1 MRILTILTVLGSTAA
16 WLDCRTAK
24 SRIKSYEKKCLLYG
38 NGNNSLVAAGRSLV
52 EGKKKEKC
60 LKVTKVFDY
69 ALKIQEPCGSNGSP
83 LSRLTVLL
91 SDAPGD
97 VKRLGSIVV
106 VPRMFDL
113 LRKSRINV
121 NFDNIEA
128 QLRAIDFFSSN
139 PGIAENLLARLDNFE
154 KEREKWGRIRSYA
167 RGKISLS
174 TIFLSRYR
182 RAFLR
187 SFPAGYFL
195 AAICEVTSAEPKDY
209 GKFGGVFGQATGD
222 NLKVGE
228 AISGL
233 SKWTQVPVEV
243 WLGRLISGDSPEL
256 LRALLAADVSMQ
268 AGGSISMIAGND
280 GLPGLVFVRWIETKY
295 STSFING
302 KSRTELASQ
311 AASEAIKLEYDSRGD
326 FHGGNMVLRR
336 ARGAVVGFLDITGKT
351 ALGDCLQFIRD
362 ARNVSHNSSLGKLST
377 RFFLGSL
384 AVSSIAGFLQLA
396 LLTLR

>member
-1 MRILTILTVLGSTAA
+1 
-16 WLDCRTAK
+16 
-24 SRIKSYEKKCLLYG
+24 
-38 NGNNSLVAAGRSLV
+38 
-52 EGKKKEKC
+52 

-69 ALKIQEPCGSNGSP
+69 ALKIQEACGSNVTL

-91 SDAPGD
+91 SDDPKDAE
-97 VKRLGSIVV
+97 RLDSIVV

-121 NFDNIEA
+121 DFDTIEY
-128 QLRAIDFFSSN
+128 QLRAITFFSSN
-139 PGIAENLLARLDNFE
+139 PEIAEKLLAGLDNF
-154 KEREKWGRIRSYA
+154 KNGLEKWGRIRSYA

-182 RAFLR
+182 KAFLR
-187 SFPAGYFL
+187 SFPTGYFI

-209 GKFGGVFGQATGD
+209 GKFGGVFVQATGD
-222 NLKVGE
+222 NFDVGE

-233 SKWTQVPVEV
+233 FKWTQVPVEV

-268 AGGSISMIAGND
+268 AGRSISMIAGFA
-280 GLPGLVFVRWIETKY
+280 GLPGLVFVRWIEGKY
-295 STSFING
+295 STSLIDG

-311 AASEAIKLEYDSRGD
+311 AASEAIKLEYDPRG
-326 FHGGNMVLRR
+326 FHGGHMVLRR
-336 ARGAVVGFLDITGKT
+336 ARGAVVGFLDSTGET

-362 ARNVSHNSSLGKLST
+362 ARDVSHNSSLEKLST
-377 RFFLGSL
+377 SL
-384 AVSSIAGFLQLA
+384 FIGSIAASAILLA
-396 LLTLR
+396 LR